1 MKGRFDQVFPEG
13 LTSGHAAVDCDCE
26 QCPPGWE
33 PLRMSAGELSSEDD
47 FGDPR
52 VLSASPGGVAITTSR
67 SQWLNDD
74 AVCAGG
80 TRPAGRA
87 QALMRMSTPA
97 GKLRLER
104 ELMV

>member
-13 LTSGHAAVDCDCE
+13 LTSGHAAVDSDCE
-26 QCPPGWE
+26 QCPLGWG
-33 PLRMSAGELSSEDD
+33 PLRLSAGELNSEDD
-47 FGDPR
+47 FGDPK
-52 VLSASPGGVAITTSR
+52 VLSASPGGVARTTSR
-67 SQWLNDD
+67 SQWLNDG
-74 AVCAGG
+74 AVCARGAL
-80 TRPAGRA
+80 PAGSA